1 MDAAADC
8 PPRAAASAAGS
19 SGGADSQTTFP
30 AMTSSANT
38 TTVVPKTKTK
48 GKEKKGKKAT
58 APEETHRCFH
68 CQSDGA
74 RMCCSQ
80 CHRAWYCGR
89 PCQKK
94 HWKQHKKACVAA
106 VAAEARRAKLRRKAT
121 AARGGDGID
130 KETCVICVGP
140 VVAPVELPCG
150 HAYCG
155 GCLAELRAK
164 KVARACPLCR
174 EELPPGLD
182 GLYELAYR
190 VTKRID
196 GAVVRGKFSWASLPA
211 AEQEEIDQAEA
222 MLAEAV
228 AQGHARA
235 PLILSFLLEK
245 VRNDLDG
252 AEAAYRAAIAADPG
266 HANAHR
272 NLGTLLVGRAK
283 VAESA
288 GNLVK
293 ASALYDEVVAH
304 YSITV
309 GPEHEVVKGNKA
321 IAARLR
327 AALA

>member
-8 PPRAAASAAGS
+8 PPRAAAGAAGS

-38 TTVVPKTKTK
+38 TTVVPGTKTK

-155 GCLAELRAK
+155 GCLNEQRRK
-164 KVARACPLCR
+164 GVTQRCPLCR
-174 EELPPGLD
+174 EDLPPTTKVLSQLAMVSGLEESSPLRYD
-182 GLYELAYR
+182 FERLPTILYLKLYFSLL
-190 VTKRID
+190 
-196 GAVVRGKFSWASLPA
+196 VVGPASCRL
-211 AEQEEIDQAEA
+211 
-222 MLAEAV
+222 L
-228 AQGHARA
+228 HRA
-235 PLILSFLLEK
+235 PSK
-245 VRNDLDG
+245 HN
-252 AEAAYRAAIAADPG
+252 
-266 HANAHR
+266 
-272 NLGTLLVGRAK
+272 TQQ
-283 VAESA
+283 
-288 GNLVK
+288 
-293 ASALYDEVVAH
+293 
-304 YSITV
+304 
-309 GPEHEVVKGNKA
+309 
-321 IAARLR
+321 
-327 AALA
+327 